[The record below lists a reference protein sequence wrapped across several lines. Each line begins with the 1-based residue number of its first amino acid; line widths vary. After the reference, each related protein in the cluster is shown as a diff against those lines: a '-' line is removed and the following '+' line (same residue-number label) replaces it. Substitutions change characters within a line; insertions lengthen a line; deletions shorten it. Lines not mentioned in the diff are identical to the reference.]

1 MTPTLDERRPAI
13 SPATAAARTS
23 RRWFIGA
30 AGAGALLATT
40 PLEAATPVG
49 RLSLHN
55 LHTDERIDVQF
66 RQGRSYDRRALA
78 ALDHLLRDWRQDEVK
93 PIDPRL
99 FDIMVQIAARIGQ
112 PPHFRI
118 ISGYRSPRT
127 NEMLRRNGRGA
138 AKRSLHMVGRAIDLK
153 LAGTRLSTL
162 RRAALDLGAGGVGY
176 YPASGFVHID
186 TGDVRSW
193 AG

>member
-1 MTPTLDERRPAI
+1 MMPTFEERRPATGL
-13 SPATAAARTS
+13 AAAAARTS

-30 AGAGALLATT
+30 AGAAALLATT

-49 RLSLHN
+49 RLSLRN
-55 LHTDERIDVQF
+55 LHTDERLDVEF
-66 RQGRSYDRRALA
+66 RRGRDYDRRALA
-78 ALDHLLRDWRQDEVK
+78 ALDHLLRDWRQNEMR

-99 FDIMVQIAARIGQ
+99 FDMMVQIAARVGQ
-112 PPHFRI
+112 PPNFGI

-138 AKRSLHMVGRAIDLK
+138 AKRSLHMIGRAIDLK

-162 RRAALDLGAGGVGY
+162 RRAAMELGAGGVGY